1 MGPCLTVLSASAF
14 STLKACPVK
23 YRNAYVYGI
32 RKAEEADPLR
42 IGSNW
47 HAGLE
52 AMSLKPEQPCP
63 FCSKAAVPAAGC
75 VYCQGTGYIDD
86 PDVVLARVLNARY
99 ETLYPGMPY
108 EQRETERVTILYS
121 LLSYKWRWQ
130 DAKLNVIAREI
141 PFRIPLIDPRTRHP
155 VPNVVLD
162 GMIDKIVSEDGVV
175 KIVEHK
181 STGDSVEPD
190 SEYWSHLKLDL
201 QTTLYPYAVQRLQ
214 ADELLTPYGIGA
226 DDPPVS
232 DVIYDVWHKPQIAPK
247 KLSQADTLAFLESGV
262 YFDQPFTTAYP
273 VDGGCQEIS
282 VDGCSA
288 AVEILKK
295 GFAIRET
302 PNMFGAR
309 LFRDYSDRPDYYFAR
324 HPISRNSVDMERFEW
339 ELFALYQSIESMR
352 DDNSWYHNEHSCDNR
367 AKCDYRQFCY
377 SGTVLVPGDAPPGFV
392 NIFQK
397 KGKA

>member
-1 MGPCLTVLSASAF
+1 
-14 STLKACPVK
+14 
-23 YRNAYVYGI
+23 
-32 RKAEEADPLR
+32 
-42 IGSNW
+42 
-47 HAGLE
+47 
-52 AMSLKPEQPCP
+52 
-63 FCSKAAVPAAGC
+63 
-75 VYCQGTGYIDD
+75 
-86 PDVVLARVLNARY
+86 
-99 ETLYPGMPY
+99 
-108 EQRETERVTILYS
+108 
-121 LLSYKWRWQ
+121 
-130 DAKLNVIAREI
+130 
-141 PFRIPLIDPRTRHP
+141 
-155 VPNVVLD
+155 
-162 GMIDKIVSEDGVV
+162 
-175 KIVEHK
+175 
-181 STGDSVEPD
+181 
-190 SEYWSHLKLDL
+190 LKLDL

-247 KLSQADTLAFLESGV
+247 KLSQADTLAFLESGA
-262 YFDQPFTTAYP
+262 YFEQEFQVADVGRGALNGGGLEI
-273 VDGGCQEIS
+273 DGKQ
-282 VDGCSA
+282 
-288 AVEILKK
+288 VEVEQLKK

-324 HPISRNSVDMERFEW
+324 HPISRNSVDMERFER

-352 DDNSWYHNEHSCDNR
+352 DNNSWYHNEHSCDNR